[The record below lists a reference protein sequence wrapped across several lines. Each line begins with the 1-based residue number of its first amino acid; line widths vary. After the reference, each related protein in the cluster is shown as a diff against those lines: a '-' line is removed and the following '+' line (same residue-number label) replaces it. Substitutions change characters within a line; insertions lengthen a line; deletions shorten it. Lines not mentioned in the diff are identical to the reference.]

1 MNKIVKKVLENF
13 LDQNE
18 KIKLPDWCKKVSI
31 DVGTSINAPNSEYW
45 INSDNELCVFAFEPN
60 PFNVKHLRTGEKVW
74 PIHLDPKKIDNS
86 FFLIECALSKGSPR
100 YSDFYCTEGDSGTS
114 SMFKPSYFG
123 VKKLV
128 KVPTISLKHFFDLFP
143 WGKIQFI
150 EHLKVDAQ
158 SADFDIIVGCGEYLK
173 NRVLY
178 LSVETNTGN
187 QYLNSENPQQMKE
200 YIEGLGFHCE
210 HWGQNGRFLNKNFE
224 NLWSNIEY
232 KFLESD

>member
-1 MNKIVKKVLENF
+1 MNKIVSQVLKNF
-13 LDQNE
+13 LDENK
-18 KIKLPDWCKKVSI
+18 KIKLPDWCKKISI

-45 INSDNELCVFAFEPN
+45 LNSDRELCVFAFEPN

-123 VKKLV
+123 VKELV
-128 KVPTISLKHFFDLFP
+128 TVPTISLKHFFDLFP
-143 WGKIQFI
+143 WEKVEFI
-150 EHLKVDAQ
+150 EHLKIDAQ
-158 SADFDIIVGCGEYLK
+158 SADFDIILGCEEYLK
-173 NRVLY
+173 DKVLY

-187 QYLNSENPQQMKE
+187 QYLNQENPEKMKE
-200 YIEGLGFHCE
+200 YIESLGFHCD
-210 HWGQNGRFLNKNFE
+210 HWGQNGRFLNKKFKD
-224 NLWSNIEY
+224 LWNNIEY